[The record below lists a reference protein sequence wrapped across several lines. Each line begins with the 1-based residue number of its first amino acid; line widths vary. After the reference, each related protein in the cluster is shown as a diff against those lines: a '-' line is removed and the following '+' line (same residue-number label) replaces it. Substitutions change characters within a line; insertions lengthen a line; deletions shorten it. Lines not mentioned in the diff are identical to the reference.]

1 MPAYNAAEYIETAV
15 VSILNQTHKNVE
27 LLIYNDGSTDQT
39 NAICARI
46 KQQDHRVRYFSSTE
60 NKGNLFATNFLFAH
74 IVGEYLAI
82 QDADDHCS
90 PQKLELQLQAFH
102 KNPNLVMVGT
112 QFVKTD
118 QHGKELFCGF
128 LPQTNA
134 EIKKTLERFFIP
146 VLYASVLVKTNV
158 LKRVGG
164 FPDFFNRQGYAD
176 MDWLAKC
183 ALQGEVINLNQP
195 LYFYR
200 EHPSSF
206 SSGAHSA
213 FFWTPYFDLLLV
225 EAHKQRSKGLVDFL
239 ETSDTKQIRVF
250 LSESLL
256 NQAWEAFLVHQ
267 TAKGLKLLFKGISM
281 NFFSRKTAAN
291 LFYGISGLYKYKRT
305 HKEHRFSFL

>member
-1 MPAYNAAEYIETAV
+1 MPAYNAENYIEAAV
-15 VSILNQTHKNVE
+15 FSILNQTHTNLE

-74 IVGEYLAI
+74 MVGEYLAI

-102 KNPNLVMVGT
+102 NNPNLVMVGT

-146 VLYASVLVKTNV
+146 VLYASVLVKSNV
-158 LKRVGG
+158 LKQVGG
-164 FPDFFNRQGYAD
+164 FSDFFNRQGYAD

-183 ALQGEVINLNQP
+183 ALQGEVINLNKP

-206 SSGAHSA
+206 SSRAHSS
-213 FFWTPYFDLLLV
+213 FFWTPYFNLLLV

-267 TAKGLKLLFKGISM
+267 TAKGFKLIFKGLSM

-291 LFYGISGLYKYKRT
+291 LFYGILGLYTYKRAR
-305 HKEHRFSFL
+305 KEHLCLL